1 MYLLDTNIISE
12 LKKLDSGKIHPQVQ
26 RWAYSI
32 NLMQTKISVVSI
44 TEIRTGILS
53 LARKDQAQAA
63 SLDNWFTNRLLP
75 AYRTRT
81 LSVDTEVALICAQLH
96 IPAKR
101 PINDAYIAAT
111 AIAHNLTPVT
121 RNVRDFQGLPLMLE
135 NPLNK
140 KEQQP

>member
-44 TEIRTGILS
+44 IEIRTGILS

-63 SLDNWFTNRLLP
+63 SLDNWFSNRLLP

-135 NPLNK
+135 NPF
-140 KEQQP
+140 E

>member
-75 AYRTRT
+75 ADRTRT
-81 LSVDTEVALICAQLH
+81 LSVDTEGALICAQLH

-135 NPLNK
+135 NPF
-140 KEQQP
+140 E

>member
-1 MYLLDTNIISE
+1 MYLLDTKIISE

-53 LARKDQAQAA
+53 LTRKDQAQAA

-135 NPLNK
+135 NPF
-140 KEQQP
+140 E

>member
-1 MYLLDTNIISE
+1 MYLLNTNIISE

-44 TEIRTGILS
+44 IEIRTGILS

-96 IPAKR
+96 IPTKR

-111 AIAHNLTPVT
+111 AIAHNLTLVT
-121 RNVRDFQGLPLMLE
+121 RNVRDFQGLPLILE
-135 NPLNK
+135 NPF
-140 KEQQP
+140 E

>member
-1 MYLLDTNIISE
+1 MYLLDTNIVSE

-26 RWAYSI
+26 FWAYSI

-44 TEIRTGILS
+44 IEIRTGILS

-81 LSVDTEVALICAQLH
+81 LSVDTEVALMCAQLH

-135 NPLNK
+135 NPF
-140 KEQQP
+140 E

>member
-53 LARKDQAQAA
+53 LTRKDQAQAA

-96 IPAKR
+96 IPTKR

-111 AIAHNLTPVT
+111 AIAHNLTLVT

-135 NPLNK
+135 NPF
-140 KEQQP
+140 E

>member
-1 MYLLDTNIISE
+1 MYLLNTYIISE

-44 TEIRTGILS
+44 IEIRTGILS

-111 AIAHNLTPVT
+111 AIAHNLTLVT
-121 RNVRDFQGLPLMLE
+121 RNVRDFQGLPLILE
-135 NPLNK
+135 NPF
-140 KEQQP
+140 E

>member
-96 IPAKR
+96 IPTKR

-111 AIAHNLTPVT
+111 AIAHNLTLVTPVT
-121 RNVRDFQGLPLMLE
+121 CEISKDYR
-135 NPLNK
+135 
-140 KEQQP
+140 

>member
-26 RWAYSI
+26 HWAYSI

-53 LARKDQAQAA
+53 LTRKDQAQAA

-81 LSVDTEVALICAQLH
+81 CQLIQKL
-96 IPAKR
+96 R
-101 PINDAYIAAT
+101 SY
-111 AIAHNLTPVT
+111 AHNYTS
-121 RNVRDFQGLPLMLE
+121 
-135 NPLNK
+135 PLNG
-140 KEQQP
+140 Q

>member
-1 MYLLDTNIISE
+1 MYLLDTNIMSE

-53 LARKDQAQAA
+53 LTRKDQAQAA

-111 AIAHNLTPVT
+111 AIAHNLTLVT

-135 NPLNK
+135 NPF
-140 KEQQP
+140 E

>member
-1 MYLLDTNIISE
+1 MYLLNTNIISE

-135 NPLNK
+135 NPF
-140 KEQQP
+140 E

>member
-1 MYLLDTNIISE
+1 MYLLNTNIISE

-44 TEIRTGILS
+44 IEIRTGILS

-111 AIAHNLTPVT
+111 AIAHNLTLVT
-121 RNVRDFQGLPLMLE
+121 CNVRDFQGLPLMLE
-135 NPLNK
+135 NPF
-140 KEQQP
+140 E

>member
-44 TEIRTGILS
+44 IEIRTGILS

-75 AYRTRT
+75 AYRTKT
-81 LSVDTEVALICAQLH
+81 LPVDTKVALIYAQLNV
-96 IPAKR
+96 PNKR

-111 AIAHNLTPVT
+111 AIAHKLKLVT
-121 RNVRDFQGLPLMLE
+121 RNIQDFQGMPITLE
-135 NPLNK
+135 NPF
-140 KEQQP
+140 E

>member
-53 LARKDQAQAA
+53 LTRKDQAQAA

-75 AYRTRT
+75 TYRTKT
-81 LSVDTEVALICAQLH
+81 LPVDTKVALIYAQLNV
-96 IPAKR
+96 PNKR

-111 AIAHNLTPVT
+111 AIAHKLKLVT
-121 RNVRDFQGLPLMLE
+121 RNIQDFQGMPITLE
-135 NPLNK
+135 NPF
-140 KEQQP
+140 E

>member
-1 MYLLDTNIISE
+1 MYLLNTNIISE

-53 LARKDQAQAA
+53 LTRKDQAQAA

-96 IPAKR
+96 IPTKR

-111 AIAHNLTPVT
+111 AIAHNLTLVT

-135 NPLNK
+135 NPF
-140 KEQQP
+140 E

>member
-111 AIAHNLTPVT
+111 AIAHNRTPVT

-135 NPLNK
+135 NPF
-140 KEQQP
+140 E

>member
-53 LARKDQAQAA
+53 LTRKDQAQAA

-111 AIAHNLTPVT
+111 AIAHNLTLVT
-121 RNVRDFQGLPLMLE
+121 RNVRDFQGLPLILE
-135 NPLNK
+135 NPF
-140 KEQQP
+140 E

>member
-1 MYLLDTNIISE
+1 MYLLNTNIISE

-44 TEIRTGILS
+44 IEIRTGILS

-63 SLDNWFTNRLLP
+63 SLDNGFTNRLLP

-135 NPLNK
+135 NPF
-140 KEQQP
+140 E

>member
-1 MYLLDTNIISE
+1 MYLLNTNIISE

-53 LARKDQAQAA
+53 LTRKDQAQAA

-96 IPAKR
+96 IPTKR

-111 AIAHNLTPVT
+111 AITHNLTLVT

-135 NPLNK
+135 NPF
-140 KEQQP
+140 E

>member
-111 AIAHNLTPVT
+111 AIAHNLTLVT
-121 RNVRDFQGLPLMLE
+121 CNVRDFQELPLMLE
-135 NPLNK
+135 NPF
-140 KEQQP
+140 E

>member
-44 TEIRTGILS
+44 IEIRTGILS

-63 SLDNWFTNRLLP
+63 SLDNGFTNRLLP

-111 AIAHNLTPVT
+111 AIAHNLTLVT

-135 NPLNK
+135 NPF
-140 KEQQP
+140 E

>member
-1 MYLLDTNIISE
+1 MYLLDINIISE

-101 PINDAYIAAT
+101 PINDTYIAAT

-135 NPLNK
+135 NPF
-140 KEQQP
+140 E

>member
-53 LARKDQAQAA
+53 LARKGQAQAA
-63 SLDNWFTNRLLP
+63 SLDNWFTTVCCLP
-75 AYRTRT
+75 T
-81 LSVDTEVALICAQLH
+81 VPGHCQLIQ
-96 IPAKR
+96 KSR
-101 PINDAYIAAT
+101 SY
-111 AIAHNLTPVT
+111 AHNYTS
-121 RNVRDFQGLPLMLE
+121 
-135 NPLNK
+135 PLNG
-140 KEQQP
+140 Q

>member
-1 MYLLDTNIISE
+1 MYLLDTNIVSE
-12 LKKLDSGKIHPQVQ
+12 LRKLETGKIHPQVY
-26 RWAYSI
+26 RWIKSNGFTHTY
-32 NLMQTKISVVSI
+32 ISAV
-44 TEIRTGILS
+44 TLAEIQTGILS

-135 NPLNK
+135 NPF
-140 KEQQP
+140 E

>member
-53 LARKDQAQAA
+53 LARKGQAQAA

-111 AIAHNLTPVT
+111 AIAHNLTLVT
-121 RNVRDFQGLPLMLE
+121 CNVRDFQGLPLMLE
-135 NPLNK
+135 NPV
-140 KEQQP
+140 E

>member
-53 LARKDQAQAA
+53 LTRKDQAQAA

-75 AYRTRT
+75 AYRTKT
-81 LSVDTEVALICAQLH
+81 LPVDTKVALIYAQLNV
-96 IPAKR
+96 PNKR

-111 AIAHNLTPVT
+111 AIAHKLKLVT
-121 RNVRDFQGLPLMLE
+121 RNIQDFQGMPITLE
-135 NPLNK
+135 NPF
-140 KEQQP
+140 E

>member
-53 LARKDQAQAA
+53 LARKGQAQAA

-75 AYRTRT
+75 AYRTKT
-81 LSVDTEVALICAQLH
+81 LPVDTKVALIYAQLNV
-96 IPAKR
+96 PNKR

-111 AIAHNLTPVT
+111 AIAHKLKLVT
-121 RNVRDFQGLPLMLE
+121 RNIQDFQGMPITLE
-135 NPLNK
+135 NPF
-140 KEQQP
+140 E

>member
-26 RWAYSI
+26 RWTYSI

-53 LARKDQAQAA
+53 LTRKDQAQAA

-111 AIAHNLTPVT
+111 AIAHNLTLVT
-121 RNVRDFQGLPLMLE
+121 CNVRDFQGLPLMLE
-135 NPLNK
+135 NPF
-140 KEQQP
+140 E

>member
-44 TEIRTGILS
+44 IEIRTGILS
-53 LARKDQAQAA
+53 LARKGQAQAA
-63 SLDNWFTNRLLP
+63 SFDNWFTNRLLP

-96 IPAKR
+96 IPTKR

-111 AIAHNLTPVT
+111 AIAHNLTLVT
-121 RNVRDFQGLPLMLE
+121 RNVRDFQGLPLILE
-135 NPLNK
+135 NPF
-140 KEQQP
+140 E

>member
-111 AIAHNLTPVT
+111 AIAHNLTLVT

-135 NPLNK
+135 NPF
-140 KEQQP
+140 E

>member
-44 TEIRTGILS
+44 IEIRTGILS
-53 LARKDQAQAA
+53 LTRKDQAQAA

-135 NPLNK
+135 NPF
-140 KEQQP
+140 E

>member
-1 MYLLDTNIISE
+1 MYLLDTNIVSE
-12 LKKLDSGKIHPQVQ
+12 LRKLETGKIHPQVY
-26 RWAYSI
+26 RWIKSNGFTHTY
-32 NLMQTKISVVSI
+32 ISAV
-44 TEIRTGILS
+44 TLAEIQTGILS

-81 LSVDTEVALICAQLH
+81 LSVDTEVALICVQLH

-135 NPLNK
+135 NPF
-140 KEQQP
+140 E

>member
-53 LARKDQAQAA
+53 LARKGQAQAA

-96 IPAKR
+96 IPTKR

-111 AIAHNLTPVT
+111 AIAHNLTLVT
-121 RNVRDFQGLPLMLE
+121 CNVRDFQGLPLMLE
-135 NPLNK
+135 NPF
-140 KEQQP
+140 E

>member
-1 MYLLDTNIISE
+1 MYLLNTNIISE

-44 TEIRTGILS
+44 IEIRTGILS

-111 AIAHNLTPVT
+111 AIAHNLTLVT

-135 NPLNK
+135 NPF
-140 KEQQP
+140 E

>member
-53 LARKDQAQAA
+53 LARKGQAQAA
-63 SLDNWFTNRLLP
+63 SFDNWFTNRLLP

-121 RNVRDFQGLPLMLE
+121 RNMRDFQGLPLMLE
-135 NPLNK
+135 NPF
-140 KEQQP
+140 E

>member
-1 MYLLDTNIISE
+1 
-12 LKKLDSGKIHPQVQ
+12 
-26 RWAYSI
+26 
-32 NLMQTKISVVSI
+32 MQTKISVVSI

-111 AIAHNLTPVT
+111 AIAHNLTLVT

-135 NPLNK
+135 NPF
-140 KEQQP
+140 E

>member
-44 TEIRTGILS
+44 TEIRTDILS

-111 AIAHNLTPVT
+111 AIAHNLTLVT

-135 NPLNK
+135 NPF
-140 KEQQP
+140 E

>member
-1 MYLLDTNIISE
+1 MYLLNTNIISE

-44 TEIRTGILS
+44 IEIRTGILS

-101 PINDAYIAAT
+101 PINDAYISAT
-111 AIAHNLTPVT
+111 AIAHNLTLVT
-121 RNVRDFQGLPLMLE
+121 RNVRDFQGLPLILE
-135 NPLNK
+135 NPF
-140 KEQQP
+140 E